1 MYNPYDFYF
10 KKAKKTGYK
19 ARSAFKLE
27 EIQQKYELIT
37 PQTRNI
43 LDIGCAPGS
52 WIQYSFA
59 QLKKNRTKDFKI
71 IGLDIKPVE
80 LNFPQIK
87 TYVQDITD
95 TAGVQAIFEAEQVQQ
110 FDFIQS
116 DMAPNT
122 IGLRDIDAIRSLDLI
137 QQSYWIYEQYLNPQ
151 GSFAIKLFMGPGFDE
166 FIMQLK
172 KRFWGKNIKVFKPES
187 SRKQSKETYVIKIPE
202 KK

>member
-172 KRFWGKNIKVFKPES
+172 KRF
-187 SRKQSKETYVIKIPE
+187 
-202 KK
+202 

>member
-27 EIQQKYELIT
+27 EIQQKYGLIT
-37 PQTRNI
+37 PQTKNI

-59 QLKKNRTKDFKI
+59 QLKKNRIKDFKI
-71 IGLDIKPVE
+71 IWLDIKPVE
-80 LNFPQIK
+80 LNFPEIK

-95 TAGVQAIFEAEQVQQ
+95 TTGVQAIFDAEQVQQ

-172 KRFWGKNIKVFKPES
+172 KRFWGKYIKVFKPES

>member
-27 EIQQKYELIT
+27 EIQQKYGLIT